1 MKSDENTVHFSVLTY
16 SVIMKAA
23 AVTYIFKHSK
33 ATEETDSQNVQTP
46 DSTSNIWTTVF
57 HAKRKFRLP
66 CWIIT
71 RELEIMAIK
80 QAQGSVAT
88 KAIYL

>member
-1 MKSDENTVHFSVLTY
+1 
-16 SVIMKAA
+16 MKAA

-33 ATEETDSQNVQTP
+33 ATEETDSQIVQIP
-46 DSTSNIWTTVF
+46 DRISNIWPTVF
-57 HAKRKFRLP
+57 HSKWKFRLP
-66 CWIIT
+66 CWTIT
-71 RELEIMAIK
+71 RELEIMAIE